1 MPKTTGKK
9 RKLVK
14 KFAAVAATDS
24 TPKTQKKIKKQKK
37 LKLPKSVSHDSDSDS
52 DPNTEIQTLLEP
64 FSKDQ
69 LIALVIG
76 LSSTDDQLFSLVK
89 SAADRDIGHRKIF
102 VHGLGWDATRQA
114 IESVFAPY
122 GEIEDLNVVSDRA
135 TGKCKGYAF
144 VTFKS
149 RKSAQDL
156 LKTPRVLVGNRLIS
170 CQLAS
175 EGPPAAGIVSQKQ
188 FSDGIVSQKQFS
200 ASDYPQ
206 RKIYVS
212 NVPLTA
218 SPERLRVFFERFGE
232 IESGPNGL
240 DPMTG
245 RFKGYALFVYKTLE
259 GAKKALEE
267 PSKVFEGSQ
276 LFCRQAAEG
285 KSKVAGGAASI
296 TTAYQPVQPQMLA
309 AVAAAQQV
317 QNMALLGQQAGLVN
331 PLYGGLMTNA
341 NLGALMGGYYGM
353 MGGAVPGLGLGAYG
367 VSGGGDSGSSGAMLQ
382 GLQYAYPNLQSGQTS
397 PSLSK
402 APGASGSSYSQSSM
416 V

>member
-1 MPKTTGKK
+1 MPKTTARK

-14 KFAAVAATDS
+14 KFAAAAATDS
-24 TPKTQKKIKKQKK
+24 TPKAQKKIKKQKK

-69 LIALVIG
+69 LIALVID
-76 LSSTDDQLFSLVK
+76 LSSSDDQLFSLVK

-149 RKSAQDL
+149 WKSARDL
-156 LKTPRVLVGNRLIS
+156 LKNPRVLVGNRLIS

-188 FSDGIVSQKQFS
+188 FS

-212 NVPLTA
+212 NVPLNA
-218 SPERLRVFFERFGE
+218 RPERLKVFFERFGE

-259 GAKKALEE
+259 GAKMALEE
-267 PSKVFEGSQ
+267 PNKVFEGSQ
-276 LFCRQAAEG
+276 LYCRQATEG
-285 KSKVAGGAASI
+285 KSKVAGGVASI

-331 PLYGGLMTNA
+331 PLYGGGLMTNA
-341 NLGALMGGYYGM
+341 NLSALMGGYYGM
-353 MGGAVPGLGLGAYG
+353 MGGAVQGLGLGAYG

-382 GLQYAYPNLQSGQTS
+382 GLQYAYPNLQTGQTS
-397 PSLSK
+397 SSLAK
-402 APGASGSSYSQSSM
+402 APGAGGSSYSQSHGMIM
-416 V
+416 VLHSSH